1 MVAEEQELEAQ
12 PEQPPLQTDGDNL
25 PTNEEPPTNVVNGQ
39 KDALLSSEQK
49 QAADLDIKKKSD
61 PSQLAQFEEGEEG
74 GLRKSLTLFNG
85 ISMIIGKFCRSGFF
99 WSFLCLG
106 CIIGSGIFVSPTG
119 VQKEAGSVGISLI
132 IWLASGIFA
141 TLGAWSYAELGK
153 LFVVQFLIILVV

>member
-12 PEQPPLQTDGDNL
+12 PEQPPLQMDGDNL

-85 ISMIIGKFCRSGFF
+85 ISMIIGKFC
-99 WSFLCLG
+99 
-106 CIIGSGIFVSPTG
+106 
-119 VQKEAGSVGISLI
+119 
-132 IWLASGIFA
+132 
-141 TLGAWSYAELGK
+141 
-153 LFVVQFLIILVV
+153 